1 MTPPALLLSL
11 LVLFLYGV
19 LGVVGPAD
27 ATADVRHDDG
37 TGAIGIRLLE
47 APKSRLSDPRARV
60 FIVDH
65 VNPGT
70 TFTRRLEISSSSA
83 KPRHV
88 EVYAGAAAI
97 DGGTFTFSPGR
108 ARNELTSW
116 IELDRSGVDLP
127 PHGRAEVTA
136 TISVPGSATRGERYA
151 VIWAQASSG
160 RPGPKRNVS
169 LVNRVGVR
177 AYLDVGPGG
186 EPPSEFRI
194 GEVLPRRLPDGRPV
208 VTAAVHNTGERA
220 IDLEGHL
227 SLADDHASL
236 RAGPYPISRG
246 TTLPPGEAGAVSV
259 PLDTR
264 LPDGPWT
271 FRLTVQSGHIA
282 HTVSGTFAFPAN
294 PGDTGRPAA
303 LDSPSALI
311 SRLVAVVTLTGLVA
325 LVLVAYR
332 RRLPVPF

>member
-11 LVLFLYGV
+11 FALCLYGILCV
-19 LGVVGPAD
+19 AEPAG
-27 ATADVRHDDG
+27 AASHVRHDRG
-37 TGAIGIRLLE
+37 TGAVGIRLLE
-47 APKSRLSDPRARV
+47 APRSRLSDPRARV

-70 TFTRRLEISSSSA
+70 TFTRRLEVSSSSA

-88 EVYAGAAAI
+88 DVYAGAAAI

-108 ARNELTSW
+108 EHNELTSW
-116 IELDRSGVDLP
+116 IRLDRSGIDLP
-127 PHGRAEVTA
+127 PHGSATVTA

-160 RPGPKRNVS
+160 RPGPERNVS

-186 EPPSEFRI
+186 EPPSEFRV
-194 GEVLPRRLPDGRPV
+194 GEVLPRRLPDGRPL
-208 VTAAVHNTGERA
+208 VTASVRNTGERA

-227 SLADDHASL
+227 SLTDEDASL

-246 TTLPPGEAGAVSV
+246 TTLPPGVTGLVSV
-259 PLDTR
+259 PLDPR
-264 LPDGPWT
+264 FPGGPWT
-271 FRLTVQSGHIA
+271 FRLTLRSGHITR
-282 HTVSGTFAFPAN
+282 TVSGTFAFPAK

-332 RRLPVPF
+332 RRRPVPF